1 MDNGL
6 KASYNLGQVF
16 DFFFATIL
24 KGKYI
29 WY

>member
-6 KASYNLGQVF
+6 KASYSLGQLF
-16 DFFFATIL
+16 EFFYATSF

-29 WY
+29 W